1 MLVKEDKI
9 DLLEAKKWAND
20 LKCFA
25 DAMQRV

>member
-1 MLVKEDKI
+1 MTKADKI
-9 DLLEAKKWAND
+9 DLLEAKKSTND